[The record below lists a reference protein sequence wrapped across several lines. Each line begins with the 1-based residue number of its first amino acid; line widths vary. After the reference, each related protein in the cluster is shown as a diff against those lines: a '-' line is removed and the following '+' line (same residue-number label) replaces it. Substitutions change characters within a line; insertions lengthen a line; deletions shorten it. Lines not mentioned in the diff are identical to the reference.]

1 MSMPISALTNVLAI
15 LHHYQRAKT
24 YQPPQQRSDL
34 LKWQDQQ
41 VQAFVDRIRA
51 KSPFYQE
58 HWEGIPSESWA
69 TFPCIDKA
77 VWMTNFDRM
86 NTVGLC
92 KKEALEFATTAET
105 HRQFQATLKGITVGL
120 SSGTSGQRGLFLAS
134 PTERQRWA
142 GEILAHVLPKG
153 LLHPERIAFFLRADS
168 TLYEQLALG
177 WIRFQFFD
185 LLAPLTQHVV
195 ELDRLKP
202 TLLVGPPALLRLL
215 AMAQRKGDLHIKP
228 RRIFS
233 VADVLDANEVTLLEA
248 TFQCPVGQVYQA
260 TEGFLGISCSQGHI
274 HLNEHLVAIQ
284 QDVLDAN
291 TGHFT
296 PILTDFTRESQP
308 LVRYRLTDVLLPL
321 KMPCPCGSSHLA
333 LERIEGRC
341 DELLWLPN
349 IKDATLQPVFPDF
362 IVRWVLQACPNVET
376 FCVQQTQTLEWQVG
390 LPQEAFSLEN
400 EATVATALEQDLVTL
415 CQQLGVQRP
424 QWRLESYFPPP
435 LEKKRRRVRC
445 LCPPEQEGF

>member
-1 MSMPISALTNVLAI
+1 MPISAVANVLAI
-15 LHHYQRAKT
+15 LRHYQRAKT
-24 YQPPQQRSDL
+24 YRPPQHRLDL

-41 VQAFVDRIRA
+41 VQDFVDRIRA
-51 KSPFYQE
+51 KSPFYQQ
-58 HWEGIPSESWA
+58 HWAGMPSESWQ

-77 VWMTNFDRM
+77 VWMTNFDTI

-92 KKEALEFATTAET
+92 KEEALEFATAAET
-105 HRQFQATLKGITVGL
+105 HRQFKATLKGVTVGL

-134 PTERQRWA
+134 PTERHRWA

-168 TLYEQLALG
+168 TLYEQLAFG

-185 LLAPLTQHVV
+185 LLASVTQHLA
-195 ELDRLKP
+195 ELNRLKP

-215 AMAQRKGDLHIKP
+215 AIAQRKGDLHIKP
-228 RRIFS
+228 SRIFS
-233 VADVLDANEVTLLEA
+233 VADVLDANEVKLLEA

-260 TEGFLGISCSQGHI
+260 TEGFLGISCSQGYL

-284 QDVLDAN
+284 QEVLDPN

-321 KMPCPCGSSHLA
+321 KMPCPCGSTHLA

-341 DELLWLPN
+341 DELLWLPS
-349 IKDATLQPVFPDF
+349 IKNATLQPIFPDF

-376 FCVQQTQTLEWQVG
+376 FCVQQTQTLQWQVG
-390 LPQEAFSLEN
+390 LPQAVFSLEN
-400 EATVATALEQDLVTL
+400 EATMTTALEQGLVRL
-415 CQQLGVQRP
+415 CQQLGVQKP
-424 QWRLESYFPPP
+424 QWQLEPYPPP
-435 LEKKRRRVRC
+435 SLEKKRRRVRC
-445 LCPPEQEGF
+445 LCPPQQEGF